1 MPGSGEARFDRTGAD
16 GGPAVVAVAVPP
28 ALRAEFFGDAAGG
41 GSGEPHVGVL
51 TERLRDVGRIV
62 VVDDHRDLPA
72 LRAAFARADVVV
84 SSWGMP
90 RLTGELLAA
99 APRVGLLAHT
109 GAAIA
114 PYVGADAFARGVRV
128 TQAGQGMARS
138 VAEVA
143 LAFTLALL
151 HRTHRYDH
159 ALRGGREWAEASV
172 APPRHEVFGARIGV
186 VGASRTGRAYIEVVR
201 ALGARV
207 QVADPT
213 LSAPDAA
220 RIGAE
225 LVPLDR
231 LLATSRIV
239 ALHAPSLPET
249 RHLIGAR
256 ELALLADGAG
266 LVNTARSWL
275 VDEDAL
281 LAALRTGRIDAAL
294 DVYDA
299 EPLPVGH
306 GFRALPNV
314 LLTPHQAAG
323 TVECRRRQGD
333 IVVDEVERY
342 LTGRP
347 LNHEVGPEAL
357 IRVG

>member
-1 MPGSGEARFDRTGAD
+1 MTGWGRDA
-16 GGPAVVAVAVPP
+16 PAVVAVAVPP
-28 ALRAEFFGDAAGG
+28 ELRTEFFGGGGGGGDAGAGG
-41 GSGEPHVGVL
+41 DEGGV
-51 TERLRDVGRIV
+51 TARLRAFAKVVLVDEPGDVE
-62 VVDDHRDLPA
+62 A
-72 LRAAFARADVVV
+72 LRAAVAGADVLV

-90 RLTGELLAA
+90 KLTGELLAA
-99 APRVGLLAHT
+99 APRIGLLAHT
-109 GAAIA
+109 GAAIG

-159 ALRGGREWAEASV
+159 ALRGGLDWDAASV
-172 APPRHEVFGARIGV
+172 APDRHEILGTRIGV
-186 VGASRTGRAYIEVVR
+186 VGASRTGRAYLEVLR

-213 LSAPDAA
+213 LSAADAA
-220 RIGAE
+220 ELGAE
-225 LVPLDR
+225 LVSLEQ
-231 LLATSRIV
+231 LLRTSRIV

-249 RHLIGAR
+249 RHLIGAA

-275 VDEDAL
+275 VDEGAL
-281 LAALRTGRIDAAL
+281 LAELRTGRIDAAL

-299 EPLPVGH
+299 EPLPVAH
-306 GFRALPNV
+306 PFRALPNV
-314 LLTPHQAAG
+314 LLTPHRAAG

-333 IVVDEVERY
+333 IVLDEVERY

-347 LNHEVGPEAL
+347 LGHEVGPDAL
-357 IRVG
+357 VRVG

>member
-1 MPGSGEARFDRTGAD
+1 MPGSPSPTWAAGPGARA
-16 GGPAVVAVAVPP
+16 AVVLAVPP
-28 ALRAEFFGDAAGG
+28 GLRAEFFGARDPAGPG
-41 GSGEPHVGVL
+41 GVA
-51 TERLRDVGRIV
+51 ERLRDLAEVLP
-62 VVDDHRDLPA
+62 VDDPADVDA
-72 LRAAFARADVVV
+72 LRAALAGADVLV

-109 GAAIA
+109 GAAIT

-143 LAFTLALL
+143 LTFTLALL

-159 ALRGGREWAEASV
+159 ALRGGGDWATASV
-172 APPRHEVFGARIGV
+172 APERHEILGSRIGV

-207 QVADPT
+207 QVTDPT
-213 LSAPDAA
+213 LSAAEAA
-220 RIGAE
+220 DLGVE
-225 LVPLDR
+225 LVELPR

-249 RHLIGAR
+249 RHLLGAR

-275 VDEDAL
+275 VDERAL
-281 LAALRTGRIDAAL
+281 LAELATGRIDAAL
-294 DVYDA
+294 DVFDR
-299 EPLPVGH
+299 EPLPVEH
-306 GFRALPNV
+306 AFRGLPNV
-314 LLTPHQAAG
+314 LLTPHRAAG

-333 IVVDEVERY
+333 IVLAEVQRY
-342 LTGRP
+342 LTGAA
-347 LNHEVGPEAL
+347 LDHEVGPDAL
-357 IRVG
+357 TRVG

>member
-1 MPGSGEARFDRTGAD
+1 MPGSPRSRSAAGRDAR
-16 GGPAVVAVAVPP
+16 AVVVLAVPP
-28 ALRAEFFGDAAGG
+28 GLRAEFFGMADPTGPGG
-41 GSGEPHVGVL
+41 VA
-51 TERLRDVGRIV
+51 ERLRAVADVV
-62 VVDDHRDLPA
+62 AVDDPADVDA
-72 LRAAFARADVVV
+72 LRAALADADVLV

-109 GAAIA
+109 GAAIT

-151 HRTHRYDH
+151 HRIHRYDH
-159 ALRGGREWAEASV
+159 ALRGGDDWAAASV
-172 APPRHEVFGARIGV
+172 APARHEVLGARIGV

-213 LSAPDAA
+213 LSAADAA
-220 RIGAE
+220 ELGVE
-225 LVPLDR
+225 LVDLDR
-231 LLATSRIV
+231 LLTSSRIV
-239 ALHAPSLPET
+239 ALHAPSLPAT

-275 VDEDAL
+275 VDERAL
-281 LAALRTGRIDAAL
+281 LAELATGRIDAAL
-294 DVYDA
+294 DVFDR
-299 EPLPVGH
+299 EPLPVDH
-306 GFRALPNV
+306 AFRALPNV
-314 LLTPHQAAG
+314 LLTPHRAAG

-333 IVVDEVERY
+333 IVLDEVERH
-342 LTGRP
+342 LTGRA
-347 LNHEVGPEAL
+347 LDHEVGPDAL
-357 IRVG
+357 TRVG